1 MLQSGGYFRLHLTNI
16 KTMAAEIFEKLSN
29 IFSSSVTV
37 KAEEEDE
44 EEEEEEEVM
53 KKRKFFKIN
62 IFLMEVF
69 FD

>member
-1 MLQSGGYFRLHLTNI
+1 
-16 KTMAAEIFEKLSN
+16 MAAEIFEKLSN

-53 KKRKFFKIN
+53 KKWN
-62 IFLMEVF
+62 IFLMEIF
-69 FD
+69 FWLKYSLIEIFFEWNFL

>member
-53 KKRKFFKIN
+53 KK
-62 IFLMEVF
+62 
-69 FD
+69 